1 MSVSRTNH
9 QPARSPSSGA
19 YEAPAGPLPVLR
31 SVSIAIGSSD
41 SLAVLGPSGS
51 GKSTLLNL
59 MGALSTPTSGRI
71 RFEGRDVAEMGEAA
85 RAQLRNSRI
94 GFVFQ
99 EHHLLPQLTVWEN
112 VLVPALIP
120 GVTDEAESRA
130 RRLLERVGLQDRI
143 DHTPG
148 ALSGGER
155 QRVAVVRAL
164 VNSPGLVL
172 ADEPTGSLDRA
183 TAEALA
189 NLLVELN
196 AEEGTA
202 LVTVTHSDALAAR
215 MGTARVLED
224 GSLRPGRSGG

>member
-1 MSVSRTNH
+1 MLLELEDVSF
-9 QPARSPSSGA
+9 AYDSPT
-19 YEAPAGPLPVLR
+19 GPLSILR
-31 SVSIAIGSSD
+31 GVSLEVAAGRSIAVI
-41 SLAVLGPSGS
+41 GPSGS

-59 MGALSTPTSGRI
+59 MGALETPTSGRV
-71 RFEGRDVAEMGEAA
+71 RFEGRDVAELGETG
-85 RAQLRNSRI
+85 RAELRNSRI

-120 GVTDEAESRA
+120 GVTDEVEDRA
-130 RRLLERVGLQDRI
+130 RRLLERTGLTARI

-164 VNSPGLVL
+164 VNSPGVIL

-183 TAEALA
+183 TAEDLA
-189 NLLVELN
+189 DLLTGLN
-196 AEEGTA
+196 AEEGAA
-202 LVTVTHSDALAAR
+202 LVTVTHSESLAAR
-215 MGTARVLED
+215 MGTACVLRD
-224 GSLRPGRSGG
+224 GTLVEGRSGE